1 MINTSVVIL
10 AGGLATRLR
19 PITEKIPKSLILIN
33 ETPFVIHQ
41 LSLLYQNG
49 INNIHFCL
57 GYLGKE
63 IEKIVQKSSFSNK
76 MKITYSYDGEILLGT
91 GGAIKNAFSYISV
104 DFLIIYGDSY
114 LDINYKSVFNFF
126 QKKSNTKNGLM
137 TVFKNENKFDK
148 SNIVFKQN
156 KIINYSKKEITA
168 DMNYIDFGLGILRKN
183 HFDLYSTNQT
193 FDLSNVYQ
201 DLVKENELLG
211 FESKNRFYEIGSL
224 VGINDLSKH
233 LNKN

>member
-1 MINTSVVIL
+1 MINISVVIL

-41 LSLLYQNG
+41 LSLLYKKG
-49 INNIHFCL
+49 INNVHFCL
-57 GYLGKE
+57 GYLGNE

-76 MKITYSYDGEILLGT
+76 MKITYSYDGKILLGT
-91 GGAIKNAFSYISV
+91 GGAIKNAFSYISE

-114 LDINYKSVFNFF
+114 LDIDYKSVLNFF

-137 TVFKNENKFDK
+137 TIYKNENKFDK

-156 KIINYSKKEITA
+156 KIINYSKKEITS

-183 HFDLYSTNQT
+183 HFDLYEKNQT

-201 DLVKENELLG
+201 DLVKQNELLG
-211 FESKNRFYEIGSL
+211 FESKNRFYEIGSMD
-224 VGINDLSKH
+224 GIKDLSEY